1 MTEPSSA
8 HAPRSA
14 SAPPPDAAESRRTLR
29 VLVVDDD
36 RTLREGCANILRV
49 DGHQVTACGRGEDA
63 IAAAQRQAFDLA
75 LVDLYMT
82 PVSGMDVLR
91 AVTTASPET
100 LVVVMTGNPTVASSL
115 DALRAGAWDY
125 LPKPFSASHLQVLVG
140 RAAHTTPGARAPRDL
155 RPAADDPASG
165 TAGAAGGDEQEVDG
179 HALIGT
185 SPGLRQAVAMAR
197 RVAGTDASVMIFGE
211 SGTGKEVIAQYIHRH
226 SRRTGKR
233 LVAINCAAIPGA
245 LLESE
250 MFGHKKGAFTGA
262 DRDKPGLLEQ
272 ADGGTLFLD
281 ELGEM
286 PMPLQ
291 AKLLRV
297 LQDGVV
303 RRVGSEKPDAVV
315 NVRFVAATNRDPH
328 EAMRNGLLRED
339 LFYRLCVVP
348 LKLPPLRQRTE
359 DIGPLAE
366 FFLER
371 FWKRHRR
378 AGTPAPVLG
387 AEAHAFLR
395 ARPWKGNVRELQN
408 LIEHVAVVA
417 EPGRPIHP
425 DDIPVY
431 DEAGD
436 PAAGDA
442 TVPAG
447 LYNESF
453 HAAKEQLV
461 AHFEREYLSRLGARA
476 AGNMSRAARLA
487 GIDRTTLYRLMEKHH
502 LKREDAP
509 ILVGLAG

>member
-1 MTEPSSA
+1 MLPAPSDTP
-8 HAPRSA
+8 APA
-14 SAPPPDAAESRRTLR
+14 DADARRTLR

-49 DGHQVTACGRGEDA
+49 DGHQVVACGRGEDA
-63 IAAAQRQAFDLA
+63 IAAVGRQAFDLA

-91 AVTTASPET
+91 AITAASPET

-140 RAAHTTPGARAPRDL
+140 RAAHAAPGARAPRDL
-155 RPAADDPASG
+155 RPAGDGSATAELAAGEGGDDAD
-165 TAGAAGGDEQEVDG
+165 TIIGAAP
-179 HALIGT
+179 HF
-185 SPGLRQAVAMAR
+185 RQAVAMAR

-211 SGTGKEVIAQYIHRH
+211 SGTGKEVIAQFIHRN
-226 SRRTGKR
+226 SRRKAKR
-233 LVAINCAAIPGA
+233 LVAVNCAAIPGA

-262 DRDKPGLLEQ
+262 DRDKAGLLES

-315 NVRFVAATNRDPH
+315 NVRFIAATNRDPH
-328 EAMRNGLLRED
+328 EAMRAGLLRED

-348 LKLPPLRQRTE
+348 VKLPPLRQRPE
-359 DIGPLAE
+359 DIPTLARH
-366 FFLER
+366 FLTR
-371 FWKRHRR
+371 FWARHRK
-378 AGTPAPVLG
+378 AGTPAPELSDD
-387 AEAHAFLR
+387 AITFLR

-408 LIEHVAVVA
+408 LIEHVTVVA
-417 EPGRPIHP
+417 EPGRPIYP

-431 DEAGD
+431 DEEHDGSSADAGV
-436 PAAGDA
+436 PAAI
-442 TVPAG
+442 
-447 LYNESF
+447 YQESF
-453 HAAKEQLV
+453 HAAKEQLI
-461 AHFEREYLSRLGARA
+461 AHFEREYLGRLSARA

-487 GIDRTTLYRLMEKHH
+487 GIDRTTLYRLMEKHQ
-502 LKREDAP
+502 LRREDLP
-509 ILVGLAG
+509 SPLVGMAG